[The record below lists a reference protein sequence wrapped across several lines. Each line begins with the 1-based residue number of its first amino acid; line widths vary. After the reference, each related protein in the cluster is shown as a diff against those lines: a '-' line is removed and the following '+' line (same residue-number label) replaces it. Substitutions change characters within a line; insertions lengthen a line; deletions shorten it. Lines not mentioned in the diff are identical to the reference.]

1 MKFIV
6 GKNDS
11 GKTREL
17 IKQSLDRGIPIFAL
31 YESKAESLR
40 AKSISYFGK
49 AVQVVTPQDFAFGS
63 YRGDILVDDME
74 KAFTALLADFIRTTN
89 FNVITATV
97 TED

>member
-31 YESKAESLR
+31 YESKAESLK

-49 AVQVVTPQDFAFGS
+49 PVQVVTPQDFAFSS
-63 YRGDILVDDME
+63 YRGDIMVDDLE
-74 KAFTALLADFIRTTN
+74 KAFAALLADYIRTSD
-89 FNVITATV
+89 FNVVTATV
-97 TED
+97 TAD